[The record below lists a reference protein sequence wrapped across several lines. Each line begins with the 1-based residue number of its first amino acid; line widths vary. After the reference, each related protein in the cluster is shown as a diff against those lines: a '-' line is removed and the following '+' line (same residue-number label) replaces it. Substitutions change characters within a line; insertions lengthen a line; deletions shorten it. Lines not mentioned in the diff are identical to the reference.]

1 MSDPNRT
8 GRRPRRRWP
17 LVLFTA
23 SAVATLPNEEIGNSK
38 SSSTSSSSSSS
49 STSKELDSVQQNSN
63 AKPSRSEEPN
73 SLSEIDHAGGS
84 SSLKIKLEEEEKGTM
99 GRTAKMANGKNGD
112 VEKMSIK
119 EEKAIRKQKQKEK
132 EKEEQDKLHQMIRRD
147 GKPSHGASSFVD
159 LASIAPNPYA
169 RVHLMYCRGDTFCR
183 ESSKKVKVCPSV
195 SKGVLLQLFKEID
208 SNSYCSRLRLDVFL
222 FLYGI

>member
-49 STSKELDSVQQNSN
+49 SSSKELDPVQQNENTNSN

-119 EEKAIRKQKQKEK
+119 EEKAIRKHQKRKDKDAEKEK
-132 EKEEQDKLHQMIRRD
+132 EKEEQDKLHQMKIRRD
-147 GKPSHGASSFVD
+147 SKPSHGASSFVD

-195 SKGVLLQLFKEID
+195 SKGVQ
-208 SNSYCSRLRLDVFL
+208 
-222 FLYGI
+222 